1 MRGNVQGREDRAAG
15 GAQGKGKENT
25 RGKGVQRNSDRGGIM
40 ITEKN
45 LINHELVGLKAE
57 VAGKFAGEV
66 VLETKN
72 MLGIQAGNSV
82 KKFPKLGTSFVFT
95 LPNGKRVSVEG
106 KRISSRPEDRIKSKV
121 RKWQ

>member
-1 MRGNVQGREDRAAG
+1 
-15 GAQGKGKENT
+15 
-25 RGKGVQRNSDRGGIM
+25 M